1 MSKLNFKDDFNF
13 LSVAAAK
20 VEIMASQLD
29 QYLSNYFKEVKTY
42 YSRKSIFGQ
51 VMNFIKDLS
60 NLIFYYV
67 HRAATENNIVTA
79 QSDVSLA
86 HFAELSG
93 HNIVRYI
100 SAKGSVRFH
109 FLPNTS
115 AEIGTVLIVRKYAQL
130 KCSANALTY
139 LVDIPDEHKILSLST
154 SEFVLPVIEGNIKE
168 QTFVATGEPLFTIH
182 LEETSNIE
190 ANEVHVYVDGTE
202 WTKVLGLT
210 EMTVDSES
218 WMEKTG
224 YVNNMD
230 IIFGN
235 GTRGKIPP
243 RGAEIRVEYIV
254 SNGEFGNIPE
264 GMAATFEPIS
274 GFFDGNSAEVDLKEY
289 CTVNVEVGFILG
301 SYGDS
306 AEVLRYMT
314 GYNDRTMV
322 LASNK
327 NYEAL
332 ISRFSTLSRVHVWSD
347 SDNLAVKNLL
357 ILPDLTPRLANLKD
371 YLNIAPEDFFL
382 TDKQKQALQAYIDN
396 SDKSYVAL
404 ELRFV
409 EPTIRKY
416 VLNVYI
422 NIGDESRATL
432 KDTVEDSC
440 IQTFITHTFDK
451 LKTNENLDIVKADII
466 KGLREALPKAD
477 SISVNILCDAN
488 EEAKINGFYY
498 QRENLVL
505 KSTTKKVTVPADTD
519 PCIGLSENND
529 IVSEWLDIVPIL
541 RGGFKIYNPSGTD
554 HPIIEEA
561 VNVYVKNANITSTIG
576 WTKLQS

>member
-1 MSKLNFKDDFNF
+1 MGKLNIKDSFNF
-13 LSVAAAK
+13 LTVAAAK

-29 QYLSNYFKEVKTY
+29 QYLSSYFKEVKTY

-67 HRAATENNIVTA
+67 HRSATENNIITA

-93 HNIVRYI
+93 HHLVRYI

-115 AEIGTVLIVRKYAQL
+115 VEIGNTIIVRKYAQL
-130 KCSANALTY
+130 KCSANSLTY
-139 LVDIPDEHKILSLST
+139 LVDIPDEHRMLSLST
-154 SEFVLPVIEGNIKE
+154 SEFVLPVIEGMIKE
-168 QTFVATGEPLFTIH
+168 QSFVATGDALYTIR
-182 LEETSNIE
+182 LEDTSNIE
-190 ANEVHVYVDGTE
+190 NNEVKVYVDGKE
-202 WTKVLGLT
+202 WTRVLGLT
-210 EMTVDSES
+210 EMTVDSENFII
-218 WMEKTG
+218 KTG
-224 YVNNMD
+224 YVNNLD

-243 RGAEIRVEYIV
+243 RGVEVRVEYLV

-264 GMAATFEPIS
+264 GMEVTFEPQS
-274 GFFDGNSAEVDLKEY
+274 GFFDGNSEEVDLKDY
-289 CTVNVEVGFILG
+289 CTVNIESGFILG

-306 AEVLRYMT
+306 QEVLRNII
-314 GYNDRTMV
+314 GYNDRTLV

-332 ISRFSTLSRVHVWSD
+332 ISQFSTLSRVHVWSD
-347 SDNLAVKNLL
+347 PDNLAVKNLL
-357 ILPDLTPRLANLKD
+357 VLPNLSPRLQNTKD

-382 TDKQKQALQAYIDN
+382 TTAQKQALQNYIDT
-396 SDKSYVAL
+396 SEKSYVAL

-409 EPTIRKY
+409 EPTVRKY

-422 NIGDESRATL
+422 DLGEEERITL
-432 KDTVEDSC
+432 KNTVEDSC
-440 IQTFITHTFDK
+440 INTFVTHTFDK

-466 KGLREALPKAD
+466 KGLREVLPKAD

-498 QRENLVL
+498 KRENLVL

-541 RGGFKIYNPSGTD
+541 RGGFQIYNSNGNPVVID
-554 HPIIEEA
+554 DA
-561 VNVYVKNANITSTIG
+561 VNVYLKTDNGSTVG
-576 WTKLQS
+576 WTKLLS